1 MLLFPQNMMTYI
13 VFFSQK
19 NLLNFFFLGQHNL
32 KIHQKTIFEKVGPI
46 VENEDG
52 KVSKRTITLPMSS
65 KRWKM
70 NGLKRTRR
78 NFWNISH
85 AKLSII
91 VGIFSCHVD
100 SNYVMW
106 HSIPWWGLKYFVTWI
121 RVPRKTWTTPL
132 MVVFKWCF
140 WFATLTWEGFEKWKC

>member
-1 MLLFPQNMMTYI
+1 VLLFPQNMMTYI

-32 KIHQKTIFEKVGPI
+32 KIHQKNNIWESWPNCWKWGWKGIQMDNNVT
-46 VENEDG
+46 
-52 KVSKRTITLPMSS
+52 MSS
-65 KRWKM
+65 ERWKM

-78 NFWNISH
+78 NFWHISH
-85 AKLSII
+85 GKSSII

-121 RVPRKTWTTPL
+121 RVPRKTWNTPL